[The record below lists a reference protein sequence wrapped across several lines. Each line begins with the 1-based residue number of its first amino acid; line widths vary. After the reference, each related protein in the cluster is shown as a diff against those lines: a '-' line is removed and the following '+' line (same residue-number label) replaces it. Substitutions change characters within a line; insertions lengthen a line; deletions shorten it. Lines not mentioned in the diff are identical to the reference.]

1 MSSKS
6 WRFLG
11 IVLAVAVVL
20 ILAVFVAARVSPTA
34 TVKGFFMAERAWI
47 SVWPFEHGRYAVEK
61 LEPLFYKAGILTP
74 VRLEVEPHMSFLLN
88 PTDVVPVTIL
98 RTGEWQPEVW
108 QALEPSVHE
117 GSVFLDVGAHIGYFT
132 MKAAPKVGAT
142 GHVLAFEPNPE
153 TLKLLYDNVAANGAN
168 NVIVEPIACTDKEET
183 LTFYAAPVQN
193 TGMSSLSKRNAEV
206 EGAAAPKSYM
216 VQGRPIDAVVRQLNL
231 ARVDA
236 IKIDVEGAE
245 VVVLR
250 GAVDTLRRFHPRL
263 VIEEIP
269 EELES
274 FQTSMEDL
282 ASLLHNAGYNHTRRL
297 LPHGDD
303 YEWTVD
309 DRVASVP

>member
-1 MSSKS
+1 MSSKPL
-6 WRFLG
+6 RFLR

-20 ILAVFVAARVSPTA
+20 ILVPFVAARVSPTA
-34 TVKGFFMAERAWI
+34 TVKGFFTAERAWI

-61 LEPLFYKAGILTP
+61 LEPIFSKAGILTP
-74 VRLEVEPHMSFLLN
+74 VRVEVEPHMSFLLN
-88 PTDVVPVTIL
+88 PADVVPVTIL

-108 QALEPSVHE
+108 QALEPSLHE
-117 GSVFLDVGAHIGYFT
+117 GSVFFDVGAHIGYFT
-132 MKAAPKVGAT
+132 MKAAPKVGAA

-153 TLKLLYDNVAANGAN
+153 TLKLLYDNVAANSAH

-206 EGAAAPKSYM
+206 EGAEAPKSYM

-250 GAVDTLRRFHPRL
+250 GAVDTLKRFHPRL

-269 EELES
+269 EELGS

-282 ASLLHNAGYNHTRRL
+282 SSLLHSVGYNHTHRL

-303 YEWTVD
+303 YAWT
-309 DRVASVP
+309 AE